1 MWDGCRIL
9 DEEQST
15 TLVQMD
21 YLLRGAL
28 VSPVSNQAGEKSYY
42 FIDSID
48 PDIFL
53 RENSHVH

>member
-1 MWDGCRIL
+1 MWDGCRVL
-9 DEEQST
+9 EEESDT

-21 YLLRGAL
+21 YLLCGAL
-28 VSPVSNQAGEKSYY
+28 VSPVSEREEEKSHYY

-53 RENSHVH
+53 RENLK